1 MTNSEIR
8 HTQPGEQSTEG
19 IPPQRIAVT
28 DEATTG
34 AGDTAGTA
42 KEQARVVGTEAKSQA
57 RQVGHQLRERVG
69 TESEVQAQR
78 LAGNLRQWSDELSDM
93 ADNGAEGAPR
103 HLVSNVARA
112 GRSAAD
118 YLDEHGVGGAM
129 DQVQGFARRRPGA
142 FLIGAAVTGF
152 AVGRIAQATKASS
165 QATQSSVEG
174 R

>member
-8 HTQPGEQSTEG
+8 QTQPGEQSTEG
-19 IPPQRIAVT
+19 VPPQRTAVA
-28 DEATTG
+28 DEAKTA
-34 AGDTAGTA
+34 AGDTADTA
-42 KEQARVVGTEAKSQA
+42 KEQARTVGAEAKSQA

-69 TESEVQAQR
+69 TESETQAQR
-78 LAGNLRQWSDELSDM
+78 FAGSLRQWSDELSAM

-103 HLVSNVARA
+103 ELVSNVARA

-129 DQVQGFARRRPGA
+129 DQVQGFARRKPGA

-152 AVGRIAQATKASS
+152 AVGRIAKATKESS
-165 QATQSSVEG
+165 QTTQSSAQG
-174 R
+174 G